1 MGVTISGMTGH
12 GSISHNNRSFIAANV
27 DGNRTD
33 QNVVFCR
40 EDLKQVYHQVFDE
53 ALAAY
58 NAKKK
63 KNRDKIPDYYEHIR
77 QSKQETLFYEVIFQI
92 GNKDDCGCGS
102 IGGDRA
108 AEALTEFAESFQ
120 ERNTHLRVFNAVLHM
135 DEATPHIHIDF
146 VPVATEQ
153 TRGLE
158 TRVSMK
164 QALKQQ
170 GFISQGRNSTEW
182 QSWMEREKQTLAEL
196 AQEYG
201 FEIVDLGGGRQHMDL
216 PEYRAAAQRLE
227 AIQEQVITA
236 EQELKDL
243 HDRQVV
249 LEGAVTAMMAL
260 EQAKVDLDTIKPEK
274 SLTGAV
280 RGVTVEQVEQLK
292 VAALKG
298 LQAEQRA
305 EKLATENKRLQKLV
319 PSTKERMKEAQAK
332 QEMEQENR
340 RLSVDNMFLRRQLD
354 EERGLSDRILEGVGA
369 ALDFLE
375 EHLPERLQP
384 LLERARQLIP
394 GLEYQEPE
402 QEQEHE
408 WDGMEL

>member
-1 MGVTISGMTGH
+1 MGVTIAGMTGH
-12 GSISHNNRSFIAANV
+12 GHISHNNRNFIATNV
-27 DGNRTD
+27 DESRTD
-33 QNVVFCR
+33 QNVVFCQ

-63 KNRDKIPDYYEHIR
+63 KTRDKIPDYYEHIR
-77 QSKQETLFYEVIFQI
+77 QSKQETLFHEVIFQI

-108 AEALTEFAESFQ
+108 AEVLTEFAETFQ
-120 ERNTHLRVFNAVLHM
+120 ERNPHLRVFNAVLHM
-135 DEATPHIHIDF
+135 DEATPHIHVDF

-170 GFISQGRNSTEW
+170 GFISQGRNNTEW
-182 QSWMEREKQTLAEL
+182 QSWMEREKRTLAEL

-227 AIQEQVITA
+227 TIQEQVITA

-243 HDRQVV
+243 YTRKVA
-249 LEGAVTAMMAL
+249 LEGSVMAL
-260 EQAKVDLDTIKPEK
+260 TAFERVKVDLDAIKPEK

-280 RGVTVEQVEQLK
+280 KGVTVEQVEQLK
-292 VAALKG
+292 GAALKG

-305 EKLATENKRLQKLV
+305 EKLAGENERLQKLV
-319 PSTKERMKEAQAK
+319 PSTKERMKDAQAK
-332 QEMEQENR
+332 QQMEQENR
-340 RLSVDNMFLRRQLD
+340 QLLVDNALLRRQLD
-354 EERGLSDRILEGVGA
+354 EERGLSEKILEGVDA

-375 EHLPERLQP
+375 EHLPEQLQP
-384 LLERARQLIP
+384 LLERVRQLIP
-394 GLEYQEPE
+394 GREYQEPE
-402 QEQEHE
+402 QEQE
-408 WDGMEL
+408 WGGMEL